1 MLNLERFGLDR
12 KKKGYLTDRKN
23 RDSKSEGLHTNP
35 ILKGAI
41 IFTFMALLIGF
52 FPGISSRDISYK
64 LGEPWRDDDLTAPFT
79 FSLLKDRE
87 ELRLAADE
95 VRRNT
100 APIFYSDQQSLIRID
115 NRVDSLYRNMTPVLE
130 SYAKWVDS
138 RKTGSETVSQDSL
151 QYVHE
156 RINAN
161 VGISDVA
168 WNALVEDYA
177 SISMPSYDRERI
189 GGRFIGVDIRLSLN
203 RTIRELHSDGV
214 INSPKTDHIIQEIIV
229 RNPRDRTQ
237 QSLGITT
244 VRDITE
250 ARDYARFRLNRSFS
264 GEVAVAAMQL
274 FDLVF
279 EPNFLLNEKET
290 ELAISEG
297 IDAISPTKG
306 AISAGQMIIRKGDLI
321 TTETL
326 NMLQSLDAARAT
338 RATDTE
344 IWQQHF
350 GNSII
355 LISIFLFY
363 LMYLYLYRNPIFDN
377 NAKLLLV
384 LLANGLIIGFAIFVI
399 RVETLSI
406 FLVPMAIAPI
416 ILTIIFDSRVGL
428 MTTTTLALTIAFM
441 SGNNFEYVVAAT
453 TASSI
458 AVYSVRDIKNRSQFF
473 LTTPALVLISYVF
486 ILFGFMLLKPG
497 GWQNFTN
504 QLLFC
509 VGNAIFI
516 WLTYPLIL
524 LFEKAFNVTTEV
536 SLLELNNNNHPLLR
550 GLMTRAPG
558 TFQHSLQVANL
569 SEAAAS
575 AIGANSLLCRVGAL
589 YHDIGKMDKPEYFVE
604 NQFGDNEHDKLKPRM
619 SALVIKNH
627 VATGVKMAEEAN
639 LPTVIVDFIKTH
651 HGNSL
656 IKYFYDKAKKSSENE
671 SEIREEDFRYDG
683 PLPNSKETG
692 ILLLADCVEASS
704 RAMSDPS
711 YQKLESL
718 INRMIDERLEE
729 GQLNNCSLT
738 FMDLRIIKESFLGIL
753 VGMYHS
759 RIKYPGQ
766 DEKDGS
772 NRKDNDAKKGTNE
785 VNPASNI
792 PVNMPSESD

>member
-1 MLNLERFGLDR
+1 MINLERFGLGR
-12 KKKGYLTDRKN
+12 KKKGYFPDRKVKGTQA
-23 RDSKSEGLHTNP
+23 DGLRNHP
-35 ILKGAI
+35 APKVIIILV
-41 IFTFMALLIGF
+41 FMALIIGF

-87 ELRLAADE
+87 EMRDAIGE
-95 VRRNT
+95 IRQNT
-100 APIFYSDQQSLIRID
+100 PPIFFSDQQTVL
-115 NRVDSLYRNMTPVLE
+115 RVDDRLDSIYRTLTPVLD
-130 SYAKWVDS
+130 SYAKWRS
-138 RKTGSETVSQDSL
+138 SQKSESETEEADSL
-151 QYVHE
+151 QYV
-156 RINAN
+156 RSQNNAN
-161 VGISDVA
+161 LGLSELA
-168 WNALVEDYA
+168 WKALLDDYA
-177 SISMPSYDRERI
+177 AVTVSGYQPSRA
-189 GGRFIGVDIRLSLN
+189 GGRFVGVDIRLTLN
-203 RTIRELHSDGV
+203 RTIRELYADGI
-214 INSPKTDHIIQEIIV
+214 INIPKPELFIPEIIV

-237 QSLGITT
+237 RSLGTT
-244 VRDITE
+244 TIRDIPE
-250 ARDYARFRLNRSFS
+250 ARDYARFRINRTFS
-264 GEVAVAAMQL
+264 GDVAIAALQL
-274 FDLVF
+274 FDLVI
-279 EPNFLLNEKET
+279 EPNYIYNFEET
-290 ELAISEG
+290 EATINLG
-297 IDAISPTKG
+297 IESISPTKG
-306 AISAGQMIIRKGDLI
+306 AISSGQMIVRKGDLI

-338 RATDTE
+338 RASDIE
-344 IWQQHF
+344 IWQQHI
-350 GNSII
+350 GNAMI
-355 LISIFLFY
+355 LIAIFLFY

-377 NAKLLLV
+377 NAMLLLV
-384 LLANGLIIGFAIFVI
+384 LLANGIVIAFAIFVI
-399 RVETLSI
+399 RVETLNI
-406 FLVPMAIAPI
+406 YLVPMAIAPI

-473 LTTPALVLISYVF
+473 LTTPALVLASYIF
-486 ILFGFMLLKPG
+486 ILIGFALLKPG
-497 GWQNFTN
+497 GWGNLTN
-504 QLLFC
+504 LMLFC

-536 SLLELNNNNHPLLR
+536 SLLELNNNNHPLLKN
-550 GLMTRAPG
+550 LMTRAPG

-627 VATGVKMAEEAN
+627 VATGVKMADAEN
-639 LPTVIVDFIKTH
+639 LPSIIIDFIKTH
-651 HGNSL
+651 HGNSI
-656 IKYFYDKAKKSSENE
+656 IKYFYDKAKNNAEND

-711 YQKLESL
+711 YQKLENL
-718 INRMIDERLEE
+718 VGRMVDERLEE

-738 FMDLRIIKESFLGIL
+738 FQDLRIIKESFLGIL

-766 DEKDGS
+766 DEKDRGGS
-772 NRKDNDAKKGTNE
+772 KKNAENSGIG
-785 VNPASNI
+785 PASNT